1 MRRHEKNEIKKIRKK
16 NILPFIL
23 LFLLCMA
30 VCAACLFV
38 VISADSMADFQMGIL
53 YGEAENLG
61 KTITSLVE
69 TEHAGFVTGVAA
81 AGMFFIMVLM
91 LLMFVCALSAVAAQ
105 RRMVN
110 LYYQDP
116 VTGGKNWQY
125 FIQKSRKK
133 LCRIQNT
140 STTYAMINLHLNE
153 YQDYCAC
160 YGSRAGAELLQRL
173 NAFLQVNIG
182 RKETFARFASADFGL
197 LLRCDSVKQ
206 CEKRLKK
213 LMAELTGIQKDRGL
227 SYQAGVY
234 MINETGR
241 QARKKLDVA
250 RIYHYANAAR
260 ESISRKNDQYIKIFD
275 EQILQEQLWKRKVED
290 MMEDA
295 LFNREFEMYLQPKY
309 NPVSQKIVGAEALV
323 RWISPTEGIISP
335 GRFIPIFEENGF
347 ITRLDDYMISAV
359 AKLQSER
366 KIHGKKLIPV
376 SVNVSRAN
384 FTRENLA
391 QHVCQLV
398 DGYGADH
405 SCIELEL
412 TESAF
417 FDDKTVLQ
425 RILNQLKGFGF
436 RVSMDD
442 FGAGYSSLN
451 SLKDLPIDV
460 LKLDMEFFR
469 GEDKEKRG
477 EIVVTEAIRLAKNL
491 DMETVAEGIERKE
504 QVEFLAG
511 LGCDM
516 IQGFYFAK
524 PMPLPEF
531 DERMERDG

>member
-1 MRRHEKNEIKKIRKK
+1 
-16 NILPFIL
+16 
-23 LFLLCMA
+23 MA
-30 VCAACLFV
+30 VCTACLYV
-38 VISADSMADFQMGIL
+38 VINADRMADFQTGIL

-61 KTITSLVE
+61 KIITSLVE

-81 AGMFFIMVLM
+81 AGMFFIMILM
-91 LLMFVCALSAVAAQ
+91 LLMFAGAISAAAAQ

-110 LYYQDP
+110 LYYQDS

-125 FIQKSRKK
+125 FIQQSRKK

-140 STTYAMINLHLNE
+140 STGYAMINLHLNE

-160 YGSRAGAELLQRL
+160 YGSRAGADLLHRL
-173 NAFLQVNIG
+173 NAFLQLNIG
-182 RKETFARFASADFGL
+182 RKEAFARFASADFGL
-197 LLRCDSVKQ
+197 LLRCDSVVQ

-234 MINETGR
+234 MISETGR
-241 QARKKLDVA
+241 QARKNLDIA

-260 ESISRKNDQYIKIFD
+260 ESISKRNDQYIKIFD
-275 EQILQEQLWKRKVED
+275 EHILQEQLWKRKVED

-323 RWISPTEGIISP
+323 RWISPTEGMITP

-425 RILNQLKGFGF
+425 RILNQLKGYGF

-469 GEDKEKRG
+469 GEDREKRG
-477 EIVVTEAIRLAKNL
+477 EIVVKEAIRLAKNL

>member
-61 KTITSLVE
+61 KIITSLVE

>member
-1 MRRHEKNEIKKIRKK
+1 MRRHEKNEIKKVRKK

-61 KTITSLVE
+61 KIITSLVE

-133 LCRIQNT
+133 LCRIQNI

-260 ESISRKNDQYIKIFD
+260 ESISKRNDQYIKIFD

>member
-1 MRRHEKNEIKKIRKK
+1 MRRHEKNEIKKVRKK

-61 KTITSLVE
+61 KIITSLVE

-295 LFNREFEMYLQPKY
+295 LFNKEFEMYLQPKY

>member
-1 MRRHEKNEIKKIRKK
+1 MRRHEKNEIKKVRKK

-61 KTITSLVE
+61 KIITSLVE

-133 LCRIQNT
+133 LCRIQNI

-260 ESISRKNDQYIKIFD
+260 ESISKRNDQYIKIFD

-309 NPVSQKIVGAEALV
+309 NPVSQKIVGAGALV

>member
-1 MRRHEKNEIKKIRKK
+1 MRRHEKNEIKKVRKK

-61 KTITSLVE
+61 KIITSLVE

-133 LCRIQNT
+133 LCRIQNIN
-140 STTYAMINLHLNE
+140 TTYAMINLHLNE

>member
-1 MRRHEKNEIKKIRKK
+1 MRRHEKNEIKKVRKK

-61 KTITSLVE
+61 KIITSLVE

-133 LCRIQNT
+133 LCRIQNI

>member
-1 MRRHEKNEIKKIRKK
+1 MRRHEKNEIKKVRKK

-30 VCAACLFV
+30 VCAACLFA

-61 KTITSLVE
+61 KIITSLVE

-110 LYYQDP
+110 LYYQDS

-260 ESISRKNDQYIKIFD
+260 ESISKRNDQYIKIFD

>member
-61 KTITSLVE
+61 KIITSLVE
-69 TEHAGFVTGVAA
+69 TEHASFVTGVAA

>member
-1 MRRHEKNEIKKIRKK
+1 MRRHEKNEIKKVRKK

-61 KTITSLVE
+61 KIITSLVE

-260 ESISRKNDQYIKIFD
+260 ESISKRNDQYIKIFD